1 MKARKHTPATGAE
14 RGDQPRAAQTSVAP
28 SSPCRVLVVHHCKT
42 SRAHIAGALRA
53 AGMACEAVSSLRTA
67 RAKIAEGAFDAA
79 LLAMKNDGDEALD
92 LARDLSADATGPGVV
107 VLRDEATLD
116 DAVRAMRAGA
126 MDLLSAPYDPADLC
140 ARVRAAADAA
150 RRDRSREEQ
159 LSGLKKLCRELNA
172 SRDSVTK
179 EVGSLCDELADAYQQ
194 ITEQVQHVKAAA
206 EFAALIRQELDVES
220 ALRTCLEYLLTKT
233 GPTNAAVFLP
243 GDHGEF
249 SLGAYVNYD
258 CPRDSADVL
267 LDSLANVLAP
277 RFADD
282 ERIASFDGEAELA
295 RRIGDD
301 AHWLADSRAL
311 VLPCRHD
318 DECMAVMV
326 FFRDR
331 LSPFPTDA
339 TGVLEIVGRLFAEQ
353 LDRIVRVHARAIT
366 SDGVWPD
373 DDAPDAPGAGGMA
386 A

>member
-1 MKARKHTPATGAE
+1 MKARKQTTPLGKHAIDASAPAPQAGAPE
-14 RGDQPRAAQTSVAP
+14 AP
-28 SSPCRVLVVHHCKT
+28 ASRVLVVHHCKST
-42 SRAHIAGALRA
+42 RVAIAEALRD
-53 AGMACEAVSSLRTA
+53 AGMTCEAVSSLRTA
-67 RAKIAEGAFDAA
+67 RAKLAEGSFDAA
-79 LLAMKNDGDEALD
+79 LLAMKHDGDDALD
-92 LARDLSADATGPGVV
+92 LARDIASESTGPGVL
-107 VLRDEATLD
+107 VLKDEPDLD

-126 MDLLSAPYDPADLC
+126 MDLLCAPYDASDV
-140 ARVRAAADAA
+140 ASRVRAAVDAV

-159 LSGLKKLCRELNA
+159 LAGLKKLCRELNA

-179 EVGSLCDELADAYQQ
+179 QVGALCDELADAYHQ
-194 ITEQVQHVKAAA
+194 ITEQVQHVKASA

-243 GDHGEF
+243 GDHGDF

-267 LDSLANVLAP
+267 LDTLANVLAP

-282 ERIASFDGEAELA
+282 DRIASFDGEDDLYS
-295 RRIGDD
+295 RIGDD

-311 VLPCRHD
+311 VLPCRHEE
-318 DECMAVMV
+318 ECMSVMV

-331 LSPFPTDA
+331 LSPYPTDA
-339 TGVLEIVGRLFAEQ
+339 HGVLEIVGALFAEQ
-353 LDRIVRVHARAIT
+353 LDRILRVQGRAIT
-366 SDGVWPD
+366 NDGAWPD
-373 DDAPDAPGAGGMA
+373 EDAPGGAGGMA

>member
-1 MKARKHTPATGAE
+1 MKARKQIQAHEHAAPPAGS
-14 RGDQPRAAQTSVAP
+14 DPRA
-28 SSPCRVLVVHHCKT
+28 CRALVVHHCKA
-42 SRAHIAGALRA
+42 SRARIAEALRA
-53 AGMACEAVSSLRTA
+53 AGMTCEAVCSLRTA
-67 RAKIAEGAFDAA
+67 RGKLADARFDVA
-79 LLAMKNDGDEALD
+79 LLAMKHDGEDALD
-92 LARDLSADATGPGVV
+92 LAREIASDAAGPGV
-107 VLRDEATLD
+107 LMLKDDADLD

-126 MDLLSAPYDPADLC
+126 MDLLCAPFDAPDLC

-150 RRDRSREEQ
+150 RRDRAREEQ

-179 EVGSLCDELADAYQQ
+179 QVGTLCDELADAYHQ

-243 GDHGEF
+243 GDQGDF

-282 ERIASFDGEAELA
+282 DRIRSFDGEAELSK
-295 RRIGDD
+295 RIGED
-301 AHWLADSRAL
+301 AHWLADSRVL
-311 VLPCRHD
+311 VLPCRHE

-331 LSPFPTDA
+331 LSPYPTDA
-339 TGVLEIVGRLFAEQ
+339 TGVLEIVGKLFAEQ
-353 LDRIVRVHARAIT
+353 LDRIVRVHGRAIA
-366 SDGVWPD
+366 SDEAWPD
-373 DDAPDAPGAGGMA
+373 EDAPGAGGMA

>member
-1 MKARKHTPATGAE
+1 MKARKQSPLPGPSETVHQNGRASAPAA
-14 RGDQPRAAQTSVAP
+14 
-28 SSPCRVLVVHHCKT
+28 CRVLIVHHAKAARNHLVET
-42 SRAHIAGALRA
+42 LRA
-53 AGMACEAVSSLRTA
+53 AGMTCEAVSSLRTA
-67 RAKIAEGAFDAA
+67 RAKLAEGRYDAA
-79 LLAMKNDGDEALD
+79 LLAMKPSGDDALD
-92 LARDLSADATGPGVV
+92 LARDLASDTLAPAVV
-107 VLRDEATLD
+107 MLKDEPNLD
-116 DAVRAMRAGA
+116 DAVLAMRAGA
-126 MDLLSAPYDPADLC
+126 MDLLCAPYDPGDVAP
-140 ARVRAAADAA
+140 RVRAAADAA

-159 LSGLKKLCRELNA
+159 LAGLKSLCRELNA
-172 SRDSVTK
+172 SRDSANEK
-179 EVGSLCDELADAYQQ
+179 VGSLCDELADAYHQ

-206 EFAALIRQELDVES
+206 EFTALIRQELDVES
-220 ALRTCLEYLLTKT
+220 GLRTALEYLLTKT

-282 ERIASFDGEAELA
+282 EHLSSFDGEEHL
-295 RRIGDD
+295 RSRIGDD
-301 AHWLADSRAL
+301 AHWLADNRAL

-331 LSPFPTDA
+331 LSPYPTDA
-339 TGVLEIVGRLFAEQ
+339 MGALEIVGKLFAEQ
-353 LDRIVRVHARAIT
+353 LDRIVRVHGRAVPG
-366 SDGVWPD
+366 DEAWPD
-373 DDAPDAPGAGGMA
+373 EDAFGGGMA